1 MLIGEPTQASWLLMG
16 KAVTQDGLEL
26 AGPMYSF
33 PGVVPDCHAFA
44 SKWLCSGKKH
54 LYTKWEPEDERGWD
68 QLNRPQDVIANAQSH
83 ISTGLS

>member
-1 MLIGEPTQASWLLMG
+1 MVSSWL
-16 KAVTQDGLEL
+16 GLCIHFL
-26 AGPMYSF
+26 VWFLTAMLLPPNGC
-33 PGVVPDCHAFA
+33 VQ
-44 SKWLCSGKKH
+44 GKKH